1 MRQWRWITVAA
12 VVLAIAACGG
22 SGSDSGSGSGL
33 TNPGGPGTPTPPG
46 GGGSS
51 TNTITLESQSF
62 SPSEITVPK
71 GTTVVFSWAACDSSY
86 GGYGSGGCV
95 SHNVVFDDGSNI
107 SSGTMSS
114 GAFTRTFNTTGQ
126 FKFHCSIHGAALM
139 SGSVTVQ

>member
-1 MRQWRWITVAA
+1 MRQWRWITAAA

-33 TNPGGPGTPTPPG
+33 TNPGGTGTPTPPG
-46 GGGSS
+46 GGAN